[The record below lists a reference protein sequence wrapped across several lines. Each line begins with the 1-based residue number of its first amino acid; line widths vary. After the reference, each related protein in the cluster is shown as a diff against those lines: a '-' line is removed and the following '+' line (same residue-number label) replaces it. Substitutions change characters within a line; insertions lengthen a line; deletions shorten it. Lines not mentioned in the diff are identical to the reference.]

1 MSNFKSVLGIMFMI
15 AGTGL
20 CMWGLSTEPQVLS
33 ESDLKTIDSLKT
45 EIRQLTERD
54 SKLGDV
60 NPNVL
65 AAVSEETSYNEAVHS
80 ELLEIAQSNGL
91 TITDES
97 TYAKANEANIK
108 KTYYS
113 FEGYGDIQGI
123 VQFLQAL
130 SNLDRAL
137 LVESVALR
145 EPTELVGNFQDSNAR
160 GSSGKKSFSLV
171 IEDSHKRDLSEL
183 EEMQDNQMDLNSG
196 NHQAVVGESSD
207 EQISSDDGSES
218 EESKE
223 SLDSQGMELTDESQS
238 EEQSSSGES
247 DESKEHE
254 HVWGEVAWKKAP
266 THEEPGIKIRV
277 CSECKDIEEFSDDE
291 CDIKNGHDF
300 GNGECGKRTCSVCG
314 YKETEAKHKFGP
326 MTVYSAA
333 TCDQTGW
340 NEHTCVECGFKEQ
353 VESPMIPHNFKKDD
367 SGKMVCEYCGISQ
380 ESAAGG
386 TTVEVE
392 VE

>member
-1 MSNFKSVLGIMFMI
+1 MSNFKTVLGIMFML

-33 ESDLKTIDSLKT
+33 ETDLKTIDSLKT

-54 SKLGDV
+54 AKLGEV

-65 AAVSEETSYNEAVHS
+65 AAVSEETSYNETIHT
-80 ELLEIAQSNGL
+80 ELLEVAKSNGL

-108 KTYYS
+108 KAYYS

-145 EPTELVGNFQDSNAR
+145 EPTELVGNFAD
-160 GSSGKKSFSLV
+160 GSTQNVSGKKSFSLV

-183 EEMQDNQMDLNSG
+183 EAMQDNQMDLNSG
-196 NHQAVVGESSD
+196 SQQVVIGESNETDSD
-207 EQISSDDGSES
+207 LQGMQLADEDFKNESTGGS
-218 EESKE
+218 EESKN
-223 SLDSQGMELTDESQS
+223 
-238 EEQSSSGES
+238 ES
-247 DESKEHE
+247 DSSKEHE
-254 HVWGEVAWKKAP
+254 HTWGEVAWKKAP

-277 CSECKDIEEFSDDE
+277 CSECKDIEEFADDE
-291 CDIKNGHDF
+291 CDVKNGHDF
-300 GNGECGKRTCSVCG
+300 GDGECGKRTCSVCG

-353 VESPMIPHNFKKDD
+353 VESPMIPHNFKKDEA
-367 SGKMVCEYCGISQ
+367 GKMVCEYCGISQ